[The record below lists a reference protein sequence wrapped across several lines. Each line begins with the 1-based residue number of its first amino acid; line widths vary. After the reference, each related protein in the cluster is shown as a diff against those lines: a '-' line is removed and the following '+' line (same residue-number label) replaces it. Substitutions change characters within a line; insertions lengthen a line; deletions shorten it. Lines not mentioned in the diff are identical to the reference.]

1 MKTIDLIAGA
11 RPNFMKI
18 APTIDAL
25 KAAQT
30 RGCRL
35 HDSPLPQAGEGGRRP
50 GEGKLEGFPPKTC
63 SHGSESVQVVAAEGS
78 SPNRRV
84 ETMSLYCSGTMSRIL
99 DVTHTIRYAE

>member
-35 HDSPLPQAGEGGRRP
+35 HDSPLSRPSATLSCLRERGRGR
-50 GEGKLEGFPPKTC
+50 GKIRGVPTEK
-63 SHGSESVQVVAAEGS
+63 SETPFQ
-78 SPNRRV
+78 R
-84 ETMSLYCSGTMSRIL
+84 
-99 DVTHTIRYAE
+99 

>member
-30 RGCRL
+30 RPVVDPFFAYPGVCGHRADAGGVRQGRVDARRRDSNSRL
-35 HDSPLPQAGEGGRRP
+35 LRLSRRAIGR
-50 GEGKLEGFPPKTC
+50 
-63 SHGSESVQVVAAEGS
+63 
-78 SPNRRV
+78 
-84 ETMSLYCSGTMSRIL
+84 
-99 DVTHTIRYAE
+99 